1 MSTNDAECQTKARK
15 IGGWLGAGIFFAL
28 WLLSSVGIVSAAVA
42 GVISWLILERLVLW
56 ATCGLPEKAP
66 PMSAEEAAALRSTG
80 KVAAPAPAK
89 PVAAA
94 PKAAPAP
101 VAAPVKAAEPA
112 KAEPVKAEPVK
123 VAEPVKAAEP
133 VKPAP
138 VLEPAIA
145 AAAPAAA
152 PAAPARGPAAPA
164 GGKKGRPGKR

>member
-28 WLLSSVGIVSAAVA
+28 WLLSSVGIGPAVVA
-42 GVISWLILERLVLW
+42 GVVSGLILARLVCW

-101 VAAPVKAAEPA
+101 VAEPVKAA
-112 KAEPVKAEPVK
+112 PVKT
-123 VAEPVKAAEP
+123 AEPVKAAEP

-152 PAAPARGPAAPA
+152 PAAPARAPSAPA